1 MQNEHRGQER
11 KAAEG
16 TSPSRLDELKR
27 LIREGQYET
36 DEKLDAALR
45 RMLPDLRGVAATR
58 VDDSAGEST

>member
-1 MQNEHRGQER
+1 VQNEHRGQER